1 MNELQL
7 QVEELKN
14 KFLPN
19 YYKSVDVD
27 EGWYQIVVDC
37 DKDLTQIDP
46 DYQIAQI
53 KQKFGGL
60 RYYFQ
65 PSLSHTQKDMDDVVT
80 KYEAVAAVTCEA
92 TGNPGVLMKSTGG
105 WFRTLDPE
113 YAKTTL
119 FFKNFT
125 VVEKKQNSFT
135 LVGGQILTNT
145 HDASKC
151 WNEYCTLHNF
161 SNHHMIDW
169 PQNWRSDRKIIERIC
184 PHGIGHPDPDEITDD
199 KTHGCDGCC
208 AVPEQVDK

>member
-37 DKDLTQIDP
+37 DNLLTEIDP

-65 PSLSHTQKDMDDVVT
+65 PSDANNGELYVKMNAVVLA
-80 KYEAVAAVTCEA
+80 YEKIASMTCEA
-92 TGNPGVLMKSTGG
+92 TGKPGVLMKSKSR
-105 WFRTLDPE
+105 WLKTLDPE

-119 FFKNFT
+119 FFRDYT
-125 VVEKKQNSFT
+125 VVGKTNLDNPNELMVGIEDYVGEKLDWGQNNQGIILPIESLRIIYTYLESVKKMYKEAVSDNT
-135 LVGGQILTNT
+135 LPL
-145 HDASKC
+145 
-151 WNEYCTLHNF
+151 
-161 SNHHMIDW
+161 
-169 PQNWRSDRKIIERIC
+169 
-184 PHGIGHPDPDEITDD
+184 
-199 KTHGCDGCC
+199 
-208 AVPEQVDK
+208 

>member
-37 DKDLTQIDP
+37 DNLLTEIDP
-46 DYQIAQI
+46 NYQIAQI

-65 PSLSHTQKDMDDVVT
+65 PSDVNNGELYV
-80 KYEAVAAVTCEA
+80 KMNAVVLAYEKIASITCEA
-92 TGNPGVLMKSTGG
+92 TGKPGVLMKSKGA
-105 WFRTLDPE
+105 WVKTLDPE

-119 FFKNFT
+119 FFRDYT
-125 VVEKKQNSFT
+125 VVEKT
-135 LVGGQILTNT
+135 
-145 HDASKC
+145 D
-151 WNEYCTLHNF
+151 NE
-161 SNHHMIDW
+161 
-169 PQNWRSDRKIIERIC
+169 
-184 PHGIGHPDPDEITDD
+184 
-199 KTHGCDGCC
+199 
-208 AVPEQVDK
+208 

>member
-7 QVEELKN
+7 QIKALKN

-37 DKDLTQIDP
+37 DNLLTEIDP

-65 PSLSHTQKDMDDVVT
+65 PSDVNNGELYV
-80 KYEAVAAVTCEA
+80 KMNAVVLAYEKIASITCEA
-92 TGNPGVLMKSTGG
+92 TGKPGVLMKSKGG
-105 WFRTLDPE
+105 WVKTLDPE

-119 FFKNFT
+119 FFRDYT
-125 VVEKKQNSFT
+125 VVGK
-135 LVGGQILTNT
+135 TN
-145 HDASKC
+145 
-151 WNEYCTLHNF
+151 NE
-161 SNHHMIDW
+161 
-169 PQNWRSDRKIIERIC
+169 
-184 PHGIGHPDPDEITDD
+184 
-199 KTHGCDGCC
+199 
-208 AVPEQVDK
+208 

>member
-37 DKDLTQIDP
+37 DNLLTEIDP

-65 PSLSHTQKDMDDVVT
+65 PSDVNNGELYV
-80 KYEAVAAVTCEA
+80 KMNAVVLAYEKIASMTCEA
-92 TGNPGVLMKSTGG
+92 TGKPGVLMKSKGG
-105 WFRTLDPE
+105 WVKTLDPE

-119 FFKNFT
+119 FFRDYT
-125 VVEKKQNSFT
+125 LVEKT
-135 LVGGQILTNT
+135 
-145 HDASKC
+145 D
-151 WNEYCTLHNF
+151 NE
-161 SNHHMIDW
+161 
-169 PQNWRSDRKIIERIC
+169 
-184 PHGIGHPDPDEITDD
+184 
-199 KTHGCDGCC
+199 
-208 AVPEQVDK
+208 

>member
-37 DKDLTQIDP
+37 DNLLTEIDP

-65 PSLSHTQKDMDDVVT
+65 PSDVNNGELYV
-80 KYEAVAAVTCEA
+80 KMNAVVLAYEKIASMTCEA
-92 TGNPGVLMKSTGG
+92 TGKPGVLMKSKGG
-105 WFRTLDPE
+105 WVKTLDPE

-119 FFKNFT
+119 FFRDYT
-125 VVEKKQNSFT
+125 VVEK
-135 LVGGQILTNT
+135 
-145 HDASKC
+145 
-151 WNEYCTLHNF
+151 
-161 SNHHMIDW
+161 
-169 PQNWRSDRKIIERIC
+169 
-184 PHGIGHPDPDEITDD
+184 DE
-199 KTHGCDGCC
+199 GR
-208 AVPEQVDK
+208 